1 MVTTRELYCQY
12 LLASQVNY
20 TCTNLADH
28 FANLSHD
35 DVSRY
40 LKEEKLTPRLLWEK
54 VSPLLTSRLEGYL
67 IFDDVVLEKIHS
79 AKIQGVRR
87 QYSGNQHGIIRGIG
101 VVNCV
106 YVDPVTDQFWVID
119 YRLFDPDRDG
129 KTKLDH
135 VQDMLLSAL
144 HRGLLFGY
152 VLMDSWYATTEL
164 MKLLIRKHKVFY
176 CPLKANRKVDE
187 SEAERPY
194 RAVSSLD
201 WSATELAEGKLV
213 KLYKFPLDVKVKLFR
228 VVVSTDRTDWL
239 ITNDLTQSSALAAQQ
254 ESAYRWKIEQ
264 LHREEKQLT
273 GIAKCQCRLN
283 RSQRNHIAAAS
294 LVWVRLKE
302 LAYHLQTTVYQLKQ
316 GLLADYLR
324 AQLTNPSLKFA

>member
-12 LLASQVNY
+12 LLSSQVNY

-28 FANLSHD
+28 FADLSHD

-54 VSPLLTSRLEGYL
+54 VSPLLTSRLEGYIL
-67 IFDDVVLEKIHS
+67 FDDVVLEKSHS
-79 AKIQGVRR
+79 TKIQGVRR
-87 QYSGNQHGIIRGIG
+87 QYSGNQHGIVRGIG

-106 YVDPVTDQFWVID
+106 YVDPVTDQFWIID

-135 VQDMLLSAL
+135 VEDMLLSAV
-144 HRGLLFGY
+144 HRDILFGY

-164 MKLLIRKHKVFY
+164 MKLLISRHKVFY
-176 CPLKANRKVDE
+176 CPLKANRKVDD
-187 SEAERPY
+187 SAAKLPY
-194 RAVSSLD
+194 RAVSRLD
-201 WSATELAEGKLV
+201 WSARELAEGKLV
-213 KLYKFPLDVKVKLFR
+213 KLHKFPLDLKVKLFR

-239 ITNDLTQSSALAAQQ
+239 ITNDLTQSSTLAAQQ

-294 LVWVRLKE
+294 LVWVRLKQ
-302 LAYHLQTTVYQLKQ
+302 LAYQLQTTVYQLKQ

-324 AQLTNPSLKFA
+324 AQLANPSLKFA

>member
-28 FANLSHD
+28 FAGLSHD

-54 VSPLLTSRLEGYL
+54 VSPLLSSCLEGYL
-67 IFDDVVLEKIHS
+67 LFDDVVLEKIHS
-79 AKIQGVRR
+79 TKIQGVRR

-119 YRLFDPDRDG
+119 YRLFDPERDG

-164 MKLLIRKHKVFY
+164 MKLLIGKHKVFY
-176 CPLKANRKVDE
+176 CPLKANRKVDD
-187 SEAERPY
+187 SEARRPY
-194 RAVSSLD
+194 RALTSLD
-201 WSATELAEGKLV
+201 WSASELAEGKLV
-213 KLYKFPLDVKVKLFR
+213 KLHKFPLDLKVKLFR
-228 VVVSTDRTDWL
+228 VAVSTDRTDWL
-239 ITNDLTQSSALAAQQ
+239 ITNDLTQSSTLAAQQ

-294 LVWVRLKE
+294 LVWLRLKE
-302 LAYHLQTTVYQLKQ
+302 LAYQLQTTVYRLKQ

-324 AQLTNPSLKFA
+324 TQLTNPSLKFA